1 MTTGYFIEA
10 SPAVAAN
17 GEIYFSAPWRSL
29 MAIHRGWPSTLA
41 VNHRHESDH
50 GDIIASPAI
59 GKDGTIYIAEEDWL
73 EAINSTN
80 RLAPLAKSSWPMF
93 RANPRHTGRVEMEK
107 SR

>member
-1 MTTGYFIEA
+1 MAEFDGRSTEDGRQLWLLTTDT
-10 SPAVAAN
+10 N
-17 GEIYFSAPWRSL
+17 
-29 MAIHRGWPSTLA
+29 
-41 VNHRHESDH
+41 SDH

-73 EAINSTN
+73 YAINSTN